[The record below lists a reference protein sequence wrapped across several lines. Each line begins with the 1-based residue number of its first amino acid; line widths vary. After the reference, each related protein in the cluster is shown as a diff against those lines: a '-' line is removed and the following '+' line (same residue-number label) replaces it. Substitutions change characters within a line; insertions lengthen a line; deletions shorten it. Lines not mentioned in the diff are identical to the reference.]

1 MFKNDGRERSLNE
14 KMSEAGGDRRTQLRQ
29 RLIEAAQETIAAQG
43 LAGLKARDLAAA
55 AGCALGAIYTAF
67 DDLDELILR
76 VNARTLQR
84 LDAAIEAALGDAD
97 AEQALQTMARTYLS
111 FARREEPSWRALF
124 EHRLPKG
131 TAPPQWYV
139 DARNRLFHR
148 LDAPLEH
155 LLPGT
160 GQEARESLARTLF
173 SAVHGVVALGL
184 EEKIAET
191 PPKLLDEQL
200 EKVVRIL
207 ADGLMMESAR
217 LI

>member
-1 MFKNDGRERSLNE
+1 MNE
-14 KMSEAGGDRRTQLRQ
+14 KMTEAGADRRTQLRE
-29 RLIEAAQETIAAQG
+29 RLIEAAQEAIAAQG
-43 LAGLKARDLAAA
+43 LAGLKARDLATA

-76 VNARTLQR
+76 VNARTLAR
-84 LDAAIEAALGDAD
+84 LEIALDRALGDAE
-97 AEQALQTMARTYLS
+97 AEQALQTMARTYLN
-111 FARREEPSWRALF
+111 FARAEEPSWRALF
-124 EHRLPKG
+124 EHRLPPG
-131 TAPPQWYV
+131 VATPQWYV
-139 DARNRLFHR
+139 EARNRLFNR
-148 LDAPLEH
+148 LDAPLSQ

-160 GQEARESLARTLF
+160 GHVARAAFARTLF

-200 EKVVRIL
+200 EKLVRIL

>member
-1 MFKNDGRERSLNE
+1 MNE
-14 KMSEAGGDRRTQLRQ
+14 KKTEAVGERRSQLRE
-29 RLIEAAQETIAAQG
+29 RLIEVAQETIAAQG

-76 VNARTLQR
+76 VNAHTLER
-84 LDAAIEAALGDAD
+84 LDAELDSALGGAE
-97 AEQALQTMARTYLS
+97 AEQALQAMARTYLA

-124 EHRLPKG
+124 EHRLAPG
-131 TAPPQWYV
+131 VAPPQWYV
-139 DARNRLFHR
+139 DARNRLFNR
-148 LDAPLEH
+148 LDAPLSR
-155 LLPGT
+155 LLPGANHF
-160 GQEARESLARTLF
+160 ARAAFARTMF
-173 SAVHGVVALGL
+173 SAVHGVVTLGL
-184 EEKIAET
+184 DEKIAET

-200 EKVVRIL
+200 EKLVRIL

>member
-1 MFKNDGRERSLNE
+1 MGGGQLNE
-14 KMSEAGGDRRTQLRQ
+14 KTTEAGADRRTQLRE
-29 RLIEAAQETIAAQG
+29 RLIEAAQEAIAAQG
-43 LAGLKARDLAAA
+43 LAGLKARDVATA

-76 VNARTLQR
+76 VNARTLAR
-84 LDAAIEAALGDAD
+84 LETALDRALGDAE
-97 AEQALQTMARTYLS
+97 AEQALQAMARTYLN
-111 FARREEPSWRALF
+111 FARAEEPSWRALF
-124 EHRLPKG
+124 EHRLPRG
-131 TAPPQWYV
+131 VAPPQWYV
-139 DARNRLFHR
+139 DARNRLFNR
-148 LDAPLEH
+148 LDAPLSR

-160 GQEARESLARTLF
+160 GHVARAAFARTLF

-200 EKVVRIL
+200 EKLIRIL

>member
-1 MFKNDGRERSLNE
+1 MT
-14 KMSEAGGDRRTQLRQ
+14 EAGADRRNQLRE
-29 RLIEAAQETIAAQG
+29 RLIEAAQEAIASQG
-43 LAGLKARDLAAA
+43 LAGLKARDLATA

-76 VNARTLQR
+76 VNARTLAR
-84 LDAAIEAALGDAD
+84 LEIALDQALGDAE
-97 AEQALQTMARTYLS
+97 AEQALQAMARTYLN
-111 FARREEPSWRALF
+111 FARAEEPSWRALF
-124 EHRLPKG
+124 EHRLPPG
-131 TAPPQWYV
+131 GATPQWYV
-139 DARNRLFHR
+139 DARNRLFNR
-148 LDAPLEH
+148 LDAPLAQ

-160 GQEARESLARTLF
+160 GHVARAAFARTLF

-200 EKVVRIL
+200 EKLIRIL

>member
-1 MFKNDGRERSLNE
+1 LIE
-14 KMSEAGGDRRTQLRQ
+14 KTTEAGADRRTQLRA
-29 RLIEAAQETIAAQG
+29 RLIDVAQETIAAQG

-76 VNARTLQR
+76 VNARTLAR
-84 LDAAIEAALGDAD
+84 LEAAIDSALGGAE
-97 AEQALQTMARTYLS
+97 AEQALQVMARAYLN
-111 FARREEPSWRALF
+111 FARSEESSWRALF
-124 EHRLPKG
+124 EHRLPPG
-131 TAPPQWYV
+131 VEPPQWYV
-139 DARNRLFHR
+139 EARNRLFNR
-148 LDAPLEH
+148 LDAPLSQ

-160 GQEARESLARTLF
+160 NHLAREAFARTLF

-200 EKVVRIL
+200 EKLVRII

>member
-1 MFKNDGRERSLNE
+1 MGGGQLNE
-14 KMSEAGGDRRTQLRQ
+14 KTTEAGSGRRTQLRE
-29 RLIEAAQETIAAQG
+29 RLIEAAQEAIAAQG
-43 LAGLKARDLAAA
+43 LAGLKARDVATA

-76 VNARTLQR
+76 VNARTLAR
-84 LDAAIEAALGDAD
+84 LETALDRALGDAE
-97 AEQALQTMARTYLS
+97 AEQALQAMARTYLN
-111 FARREEPSWRALF
+111 FARAEEPSWRALF
-124 EHRLPKG
+124 EHRLPRG
-131 TAPPQWYV
+131 VAPPQWYV
-139 DARNRLFHR
+139 DARNRLFNR
-148 LDAPLEH
+148 LDAPLSR

-160 GQEARESLARTLF
+160 GHVARAAFARTLF

-200 EKVVRIL
+200 EKLIRIL

>member
-1 MFKNDGRERSLNE
+1 LNE
-14 KMSEAGGDRRTQLRQ
+14 KKSEAGVERRSQARE
-29 RLIEAAQETIAAQG
+29 RLIDVAQEIIAAQG

-76 VNARTLQR
+76 VNARTLER
-84 LDAAIEAALGDAD
+84 LDAELNSALGDAE
-97 AEQALQTMARTYLS
+97 AEQALQAMARTYLN

-124 EHRLPKG
+124 EHRLPPG
-131 TAPPQWYV
+131 VAPPQWYL
-139 DARNRLFHR
+139 DARNRLFNR
-148 LDAPLEH
+148 LDMPLSQ

-160 GQEARESLARTLF
+160 NHLARAAFARTLF

-184 EEKIAET
+184 DEKIAET

-200 EKVVRIL
+200 EKLVRIL

-217 LI
+217 LL

>member
-1 MFKNDGRERSLNE
+1 MNEKKTEAGVDRRSQSRER
-14 KMSEAGGDRRTQLRQ
+14 
-29 RLIEAAQETIAAQG
+29 LIDVAQEIIATQG
-43 LAGLKARDLAAA
+43 LAGLKARDLAAT

-76 VNARTLQR
+76 VNARTLAR
-84 LDAAIEAALGDAD
+84 LDAELNSALGGAE
-97 AEQALQTMARTYLS
+97 AEQALQAMARTYLN

-124 EHRLPKG
+124 EHRLPPG
-131 TAPPQWYV
+131 LAPPQWYV
-139 DARNRLFHR
+139 DARNRLFNR
-148 LDAPLEH
+148 LDMPLSQ

-160 GQEARESLARTLF
+160 NHLARAAFARTLF

-184 EEKIAET
+184 DEKIAET

-200 EKVVRIL
+200 EKLVRIL

-217 LI
+217 LL

>member
-1 MFKNDGRERSLNE
+1 MFKTGPGGGQLNE
-14 KMSEAGGDRRTQLRQ
+14 KMTEAGVDRRTQLRE
-29 RLIEAAQETIAAQG
+29 RLIDAAQEAIAAQG
-43 LAGLKARDLAAA
+43 LAGLKARDLATA

-76 VNARTLQR
+76 VNARTLAR
-84 LDAAIEAALGDAD
+84 LEFALDRALGDAE
-97 AEQALQTMARTYLS
+97 AEQALQTMARTYLN
-111 FARREEPSWRALF
+111 FARTEEPSWRALF
-124 EHRLPKG
+124 EHRLPPG
-131 TAPPQWYV
+131 VATPQWYV
-139 DARNRLFHR
+139 DARNRLFNR
-148 LDAPLEH
+148 LDAPLTQ

-160 GQEARESLARTLF
+160 GHVARAAFARTLF

-191 PPKLLDEQL
+191 PAKLLDEQL
-200 EKVVRIL
+200 EKLVRIL

>member
-1 MFKNDGRERSLNE
+1 LNE
-14 KMSEAGGDRRTQLRQ
+14 KTTETGAGRRELLRA
-29 RLIEAAQETIAAQG
+29 RLIDIAQETIAAQG

-55 AGCALGAIYTAF
+55 AGCAIGAIYTAF

-76 VNARTLQR
+76 VNARTLAR
-84 LDAAIEAALGDAD
+84 LETALDRALGDAE
-97 AEQALQTMARTYLS
+97 AEQALQVMARTYLD
-111 FARREEPSWRALF
+111 FARAEEPSWRALF
-124 EHRLPKG
+124 EHRLPPG
-131 TAPPQWYV
+131 AAPPQWYV
-139 DARNRLFHR
+139 DARNRLFNR
-148 LDAPLEH
+148 LDAPLSR

-160 GQEARESLARTLF
+160 GHWAREAFARTLF

-191 PPKLLDEQL
+191 PPKLLDDQL
-200 EKVVRIL
+200 EKLVRII

>member
-1 MFKNDGRERSLNE
+1 MNEKKTEAGVDRRSQSRER
-14 KMSEAGGDRRTQLRQ
+14 
-29 RLIEAAQETIAAQG
+29 LIDVAQEIIAAQG
-43 LAGLKARDLAAA
+43 LAGLKARDLAAT

-76 VNARTLQR
+76 VNARTLAR
-84 LDAAIEAALGDAD
+84 LDAELNSALGGAE
-97 AEQALQTMARTYLS
+97 AEQALQAMARTYLN

-124 EHRLPKG
+124 EHRLPPG
-131 TAPPQWYV
+131 LAPPQWYV
-139 DARNRLFHR
+139 GARNRLFNR
-148 LDAPLEH
+148 LDMPLSQ

-160 GQEARESLARTLF
+160 NHLARAAFARTLF

-184 EEKIAET
+184 DEKIAET

-200 EKVVRIL
+200 EKLVRIL

-217 LI
+217 LL

>member
-1 MFKNDGRERSLNE
+1 MNE
-14 KMSEAGGDRRTQLRQ
+14 KKSEAGVERRSQARE
-29 RLIEAAQETIAAQG
+29 RLIDVAQEIIAAQG

-76 VNARTLQR
+76 VNARTLER
-84 LDAAIEAALGDAD
+84 LDAELNSALGDAE
-97 AEQALQTMARTYLS
+97 AEQALQAMARTYLN

-124 EHRLPKG
+124 EHRLPPG
-131 TAPPQWYV
+131 VAPPQWYL
-139 DARNRLFHR
+139 DARNRLFNR
-148 LDAPLEH
+148 LDMPLSQ

-160 GQEARESLARTLF
+160 NHLARAAFARTLF

-184 EEKIAET
+184 DEKIAET

-200 EKVVRIL
+200 EKLVRIL

-217 LI
+217 LL

>member
-1 MFKNDGRERSLNE
+1 MNE
-14 KMSEAGGDRRTQLRQ
+14 KKSEAGVDRRSQSRE
-29 RLIEAAQETIAAQG
+29 RLIDVAQEIIAAQG
-43 LAGLKARDLAAA
+43 LAGLKARDLAAT

-76 VNARTLQR
+76 VNARTLAR
-84 LDAAIEAALGDAD
+84 LDAELNSALGGAE
-97 AEQALQTMARTYLS
+97 AEQALQAMARTYLN

-124 EHRLPKG
+124 EHRLPSG
-131 TAPPQWYV
+131 LAPPQWYV
-139 DARNRLFHR
+139 DARNRLFNR
-148 LDAPLEH
+148 LDMPLSQ

-160 GQEARESLARTLF
+160 NHLARAAFARTLF

-184 EEKIAET
+184 DEKIAET

-200 EKVVRIL
+200 EKLVRIL

-217 LI
+217 LL

>member
-1 MFKNDGRERSLNE
+1 LNE
-14 KMSEAGGDRRTQLRQ
+14 TKTEAGAERRAQLRD
-29 RLIEAAQETIAAQG
+29 RLIDIAQEAIAARG

-76 VNARTLQR
+76 VNARTLER

-97 AEQALQTMARTYLS
+97 AEQALQAMARTYLS
-111 FARREEPSWRALF
+111 FARGEEPSWRALF
-124 EHRLPKG
+124 EHRLPQG

-139 DARNRLFHR
+139 EARNRLFHR
-148 LDAPLEH
+148 LDGPLAH

-160 GQEARESLARTLF
+160 GQVARESLARTLF

-200 EKVVRIL
+200 EKLVRIL